1 MELAELSANPLHK
14 VKFLIHVY
22 ARDAVPDE
30 ILDAARADGAG
41 EVRTFLQVAFPL
53 MRPAVVTVLLLSAVA
68 SWNNYFLPLAML
80 SDNRLFP
87 VTVGL
92 GLGLGLWQGIASA
105 NNAGSTSLWSLIIMG
120 ALVSVVPLVIAFFT
134 LQRHWRGG
142 LSVGGLR

>member
-1 MELAELSANPLHK
+1 
-14 VKFLIHVY
+14 
-22 ARDAVPDE
+22 
-30 ILDAARADGAG
+30 
-41 EVRTFLQVAFPL
+41 

-92 GLGLGLWQGIASA
+92 GLWQGIASA

-120 ALVSVVPLVIAFFT
+120 ALVSVIPSSSPSSRFSGTGAE
-134 LQRHWRGG
+134 GCP
-142 LSVGGLR
+142 SVA